1 MLELRNVSKYYGP
14 LAAVREVSFRVAR
27 GQVLGY
33 LGPNGSG
40 KSTTV
45 KMVAGLSRPT
55 KGAIL
60 YDGEDIEALGLEH
73 RRRVGYVPETPEL
86 YTYLTGPEYLT
97 LVGKLRELAPR
108 ALEEKIERFLHL
120 FEIEGD
126 RYAPM
131 SAYSKGMKQK
141 VSIAAALLH
150 DPEILILDEPSS
162 GLDVSSTLVLKELI
176 RELAAS
182 GKVILYSSHVLELVE
197 QVCSRVLI
205 LREGRVLAEGAVAE
219 LRTLMQEPSLEGV
232 FTQLAIRKDVRQV
245 ATELIETMRL

>member
-1 MLELRNVSKYYGP
+1 MLELRNVSKFYGP
-14 LAAVREVSFRVAR
+14 LGAVREVSFRVAR

-45 KMVAGLSRPT
+45 KMVAGLSSPT
-55 KGAIL
+55 EGAIL
-60 YDGEDIEALGLEH
+60 YHGEDIEALGIEH

-141 VSIAAALLH
+141 ISIAAALLH

-197 QVCSRVLI
+197 QVCSRVVI

-232 FTQLAIRKDVRQV
+232 FTQLAIRRDVRQV

>member
-27 GQVLGY
+27 GEVLGY

-45 KMVAGLSRPT
+45 KMVAGLSSPT
-55 KGAIL
+55 EGTIL
-60 YDGEDIEALGLEH
+60 YDGRDIEALGLEH
-73 RRRVGYVPETPEL
+73 RRRVGCVPETPEL

-97 LVGKLRELAPR
+97 LVGRLREIASNV
-108 ALEEKIERFLHL
+108 LEEKIERFLHL

-150 DPEILILDEPSS
+150 DPEIVILDEASS
-162 GLDVSSTLVLKELI
+162 GLDVGSTLVLKELV
-176 RELAAS
+176 RELAAA
-182 GKVILYSSHVLELVE
+182 GKVVLYSSHVLELVE
-197 QVCSRVLI
+197 QVCSRVVI

-245 ATELIETMRL
+245 ANELIETMRL